1 CQNGLI
7 ECDGTCVDPDT
18 DRNYCGATA
27 GCGEGSGSDGEV
39 CGAGSVCQAG
49 SCVLSC
55 PSGLVACGSTCVDPD
70 TDRNYCGATA
80 GCGESG
86 QGTAGETCDEGEV
99 CSGGSCALS
108 CQAGLIE
115 CNGTC
120 IDPDSSRQY
129 CGATEGCGENG
140 GTAGMACDAG
150 EICES
155 GECVISCPGSLIAC
169 DDTCVNPNT
178 DRNHCGAT
186 EGCGEGAG
194 DAGEVCDAGEIC
206 VAGTCTLSCPAPLVA
221 CGGTC
226 IDPDT
231 NADYCGASGDCQ
243 GANAGV
249 ACGAE
254 QECVDGECE
263 DAASGLHENCRE
275 ENGLIWCG

>member
-1 CQNGLI
+1 
-7 ECDGTCVDPDT
+7 
-18 DRNYCGATA
+18 
-27 GCGEGSGSDGEV
+27 
-39 CGAGSVCQAG
+39 
-49 SCVLSC
+49 
-55 PSGLVACGSTCVDPD
+55 
-70 TDRNYCGATA
+70 
-80 GCGESG
+80 
-86 QGTAGETCDEGEV
+86 
-99 CSGGSCALS
+99 
-108 CQAGLIE
+108 
-115 CNGTC
+115 
-120 IDPDSSRQY
+120 
-129 CGATEGCGENG
+129 
-140 GTAGMACDAG
+140 
-150 EICES
+150 
-155 GECVISCPGSLIAC
+155 PGSLIAC

-186 EGCGEGAG
+186 EGCGEGAR

-263 DAASGLHENCRE
+263 GAAPELHENCRE
-275 ENGLIWCG
+275 HGGAIWCGYDNLAADRSCTEICDRAGMSLGEDTSVALSIDDSYECGQLAEAFGLVPEYVYVANFQHSCAFVSSYGVFYCSSTSSCVTSMGESGGDPTMQYVCPCQ